1 MTGILSS
8 WRCVVCGFAISS
20 GADVGIAISDW
31 AYLVLD
37 GIFSMTQV
45 VRDKRLS
52 PYLHKILVKVFS
64 KDLHLFMNSLSDP
77 SVNDFLDSQ
86 SNLKRKLDDFSTL
99 WWLVYWLFLIFNV
112 FLR

>member
-1 MTGILSS
+1 MLFYNFDNHRRIRLDDRVTTGILSS

-20 GADVGIAISDW
+20 GADVGIAISKKKSDW

-45 VRDKRLS
+45 VREKSDKRLS

-64 KDLHLFMNSLSDP
+64 KDLHLFMNSLIDP
-77 SVNDFLDSQ
+77 PV
-86 SNLKRKLDDFSTL
+86 TL
-99 WWLVYWLFLIFNV
+99 A
-112 FLR
+112 RPSC